1 MQWPHQSHRC
11 LAVIRHSGAVA
22 SLALQAFAWLHPLQ
36 GLFSSAEGSP
46 SFFFAPL
53 LAVGAVVGA
62 HFSTRSVITDIA
74 EGSAVGLRSAPPG
87 TLPMPRKYGPPT
99 PLSEWSRPASGDPRL
114 TSWDGYTH
122 SSRIAAVF
130 CNARVVT
137 RVLSTK
143 GRAIA
148 RLSASRRRPTPVR
161 RIPSADVADHPRRS
175 PRRIQ
180 ARRRGG
186 GRQAAGAR

>member
-1 MQWPHQSHRC
+1 VDQLIVTALTVPATVMLIGQCNCLIRATAALRQFVIPARSRRLRC
-11 LAVIRHSGAVA
+11 RL
-22 SLALQAFAWLHPLQ
+22 SLGCTPLQ
-36 GLFSSAEGSP
+36 GLFSSAEGAP

-122 SSRIAAVF
+122 SSR
-130 CNARVVT
+130 
-137 RVLSTK
+137 
-143 GRAIA
+143 
-148 RLSASRRRPTPVR
+148 
-161 RIPSADVADHPRRS
+161 
-175 PRRIQ
+175 
-180 ARRRGG
+180 
-186 GRQAAGAR
+186 